1 MQIFNKTTDDMVPAR
16 RFLTTTGAEN
26 ALLLGD
32 DSANLI
38 TCIEDRSLFSGLR
51 DDVHQ
56 HFTPATRFEQHMA
69 DSIAEELWRK
79 ARYSLLET
87 TALSAA
93 IERDW
98 EAVKKECPTAD
109 PAYRTY
115 FAFRQ
120 LGPRDTACVRA
131 GQDFES
137 RAWRRSRAD
146 IAALQALRSKPR

>member
-1 MQIFNKTTDDMVPAR
+1 MRIFNTNRDDMVPSR
-16 RFLTTTGAEN
+16 HFLATTSAEN

-32 DSANLI
+32 DSASLI
-38 TCIEDRSLFSGLR
+38 ACIEDQALFSGLR

-56 HFTPATRFEQHMA
+56 HFTPATRFEQHVA

-79 ARYSLLET
+79 ARYSLLES

-98 EAVKKECPTAD
+98 DSVTKECPNAD

-115 FAFRQ
+115 AAFRQ
-120 LGPRDTACVRA
+120 FGPRDTACVRA
-131 GQDFES
+131 GQDFETRS
-137 RAWRRSRAD
+137 WRRSRAD
-146 IAALQALRSKPR
+146 IAALQALRSNPS